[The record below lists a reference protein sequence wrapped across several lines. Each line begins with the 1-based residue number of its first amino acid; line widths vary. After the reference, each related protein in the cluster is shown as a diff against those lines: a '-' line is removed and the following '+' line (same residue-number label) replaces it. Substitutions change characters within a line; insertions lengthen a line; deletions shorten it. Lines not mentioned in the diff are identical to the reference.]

1 MGLLAPFFIYLIFIN
16 KTSMSVILLNKNK
29 FRSLL
34 KEAPVSGDQA
44 ALDIAKARGSLEKA
58 KDRLQSIGVYKIP
71 GLDSIKTIDQL
82 SIEPFKFNFL
92 LQVVDSDIEGLS
104 LPKPRPVYTLARVI
118 EKKPLT
124 LELKTKEGVL
134 FKMIFTK
141 EEELITQLPGTKEP
155 IIGKS
160 NKVMALVTGSDD
172 GKGKFYTIEFSN
184 AKNVIEVIKKEK
196 EEDKE
201 SEEGEGED
209 GKEVGESNKGGKGK
223 EELFND
229 LAGFFKFTYNNR
241 RLAAPNLFPKEKPK
255 NTVESYINQIAKN
268 TILIK
273 EEEEEENV
281 DPTKTKNLNGK
292 IYIQSIVLG
301 PKARTRAGLEMDEYT
316 KKVAQS
322 QQGQTK
328 WDGNLKNLTNDPV
341 EVSKVILKITDTS
354 ADPMAVK
361 EVENQFNGNQY
372 KDKATVRKSQNF
384 SSNNTI
390 VIGLKNNKAVVCK
403 IPTGSFKLQDK
414 INVEVSKKPMDNDT
428 FGKPVKAELQIV
440 L

>member
-1 MGLLAPFFIYLIFIN
+1 
-16 KTSMSVILLNKNK
+16 MSVILLNKNK
-29 FRSLL
+29 FKTLL
-34 KEAPVSGDQA
+34 KEIDLGVIEKEKPVSGDRG
-44 ALDIAKARGSLEKA
+44 ALNVAKAQGSLEKA

-71 GLDSIKTIDQL
+71 GLESIKTIDQL

-172 GKGKFYTIEFSN
+172 GKGKFYSIEFSN

-273 EEEEEENV
+273 EEEEEEENV

-292 IYIQSIVLG
+292 IYVQSIVLG

-341 EVSKVILKITDTS
+341 EVSKVIFKITDTS

-361 EVENQFNGNQY
+361 EVENQFNGDQY

-403 IPTGSFKLQDK
+403 IPAGSFKLQDK
-414 INVEVSKKPMDNDT
+414 INVEVSKKPMNNDT